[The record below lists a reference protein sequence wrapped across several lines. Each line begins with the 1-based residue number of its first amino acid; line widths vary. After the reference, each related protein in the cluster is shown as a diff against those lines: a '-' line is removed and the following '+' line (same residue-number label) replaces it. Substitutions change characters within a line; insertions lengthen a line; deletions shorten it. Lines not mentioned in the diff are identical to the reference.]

1 MTKLNTTRRL
11 LKDTWHQWRADD
23 AGTLAAALAFYTALS
38 IAPLLMAIITLV
50 GAIFGRD
57 TAERELIAQIAQLMG
72 PQAAAFAQMVV
83 DNQPTRGTRGGLFA
97 VLELVVLFWGAA
109 NVFNQLLNTLN
120 KIWNVQPRPGLG
132 LLQLLRSR
140 LFSFGLVLAIGFLLL
155 VSLVLSAT
163 FARLIQEINARL
175 PAAPWLWQGANL
187 LLTLA
192 IATLLFALLFK
203 YVPDVKISWRVTWI
217 GAAVTALLFVL
228 GTFIL
233 EAYLAGEGTAYGVA
247 GSLVV
252 FLLWVFYSAQILF
265 LGAELTQ
272 VVAHHLGTAMARP
285 HRRSCPGR
293 S

>member
-272 VVAHHLGTAMARP
+272 VVAHHLGTAIKPVPDAIP
-285 HRRSCPGR
+285 S
-293 S
+293 

>member
-1 MTKLNTTRRL
+1 MTKLQTISRL

-23 AGTLAAALAFYTALS
+23 AATLAAALAFYTALS

-50 GAIFGRD
+50 GAIFGQD
-57 TAERELIAQIAQLMG
+57 TAERQLIAQIAQLMG
-72 PQAAAFAQMVV
+72 PQAAAFAQLVI
-83 DNQPTRGTRGGLFA
+83 DNQPARAAQSGLFA
-97 VLELVVLFWGAA
+97 VLELAVLFWGSA

-120 KIWNVQPRPGLG
+120 KIWNVRPKPGLG
-132 LLQLLRSR
+132 LLQVLRSR

-155 VSLVLSAT
+155 VSLVLSVT
-163 FARLIQEINARL
+163 FSRLLQEIDARV

-187 LLTLA
+187 LVTLA

-203 YVPDVKISWRVTWI
+203 YVPDVKIGWRVTWI
-217 GAAVTALLFVL
+217 GAAVTATLFVL

-233 EAYLAGEGTAYGVA
+233 ETYLAGQGTSYGVA
-247 GSLVV
+247 GSLIV

-272 VVAHHLGTAMARP
+272 VVAHHLSTRIEPLNDAELVEG
-285 HRRSCPGR
+285 
-293 S
+293 

>member
-1 MTKLNTTRRL
+1 MTKLNITRRL

-272 VVAHHLGTAMARP
+272 VVAHHLGTAIKPVPDAIP
-285 HRRSCPGR
+285 S
-293 S
+293 